1 MTAFI
6 SPLSV
11 TLPDVLENGSDE
23 RFRALIYDL
32 FVTAARFEDVRE
44 GFGRAIGVSG
54 PQYFILV
61 AIARSHA
68 DGGVGVRAL
77 GDYLGVAASHVT
89 VEVNKMVRLGLLRK
103 QAHPEDG
110 RRVLITLTTAGIA
123 ALEDV
128 APLRQDIN
136 NILFDG
142 VTAEEFRILARLM
155 ARFVRTTARAQMELA
170 RYEHERQLRAA
181 AEYTLEGAP
190 SC

>member
-1 MTAFI
+1 MAHDYHI
-6 SPLSV
+6 PLSI
-11 TLPDVLENGSDE
+11 TRPDVLENGSDE

-32 FVTAARFEDVRE
+32 FVAATRFDEVRE
-44 GFGRAIGVSG
+44 GFGRAMGVSG

-61 AIARSHA
+61 AIARSHG

-77 GDYLGVAASHVT
+77 GDYLGVASSHVT
-89 VEVNKMVRLGLLRK
+89 VEVNKLVKRGLVQK

-128 APLRQDIN
+128 APLRQAIN

-142 VTAEEFRILARLM
+142 MTADEFRTLCRLM
-155 ARFVRTTARAQMELA
+155 ARFTQTTARAQLELA
-170 RYEHERQLRAA
+170 RREHERQMHAA
-181 AEYTLEGAP
+181 AE
-190 SC
+190 